1 MKKQLSKAISQHG
14 GKIELDENGEEKK
27 CFICGATTNLVRT
40 ECCGKWIC
48 DDEDEYVP
56 FSYAHNSCHR
66 NHRRYTL
73 CAYHHDNGHKGD
85 WKTCPECRK
94 MAEPEMVAWFGT
106 NEYNWEKMPNPPK
119 FEPTRCHKCG
129 KIIKLPEGG
138 YSHGPE
144 GYTCAECLGVD
155 SSRHAS
161 LVDAMRDNQTLK
173 LKLELRNTKI
183 KRVVTLP
190 GDISLE
196 DFHYIIQGL
205 FGFERRHLWK
215 FEDSGGNVY
224 SSCRDPIQDDAG
236 DLGSDALL
244 DAGGFMLEDILPQK
258 DDVLKYKYDFGDG
271 WEIRVTRMRRD
282 PRDGKIACLETV
294 GTNAIEGIGGFC
306 GLGEFTE
313 ALRLYAKE
321 ERTGK
326 PHRDIDS
333 RITEWGY
340 DDAGKRRKFLDGPTK
355 SGLTKLLLGEIG
367 VAGQR
372 QRQCQR
378 RRQEEAEQERGRNE
392 MFRIIGR
399 NEPCPCGSGKKFKKC
414 CGANK

>member
-1 MKKQLSKAISQHG
+1 MKRQLSTSISQHG

-106 NEYNWEKMPNPPK
+106 NEYNWEKMPDPPK

-129 KIIKLPEGG
+129 KVIRLPEGG

-144 GYTCAECLGVD
+144 GYTCAECLGFD

-161 LVDAMRDNQTLK
+161 LVDAMRDNQTLR
-173 LKLELRNTKI
+173 LKLELRGTKI
-183 KRVVTLP
+183 KRVITIP
-190 GDISLE
+190 GNISLY

-205 FGFERRHLWK
+205 FGFENDHLWN
-215 FEDSGGNVY
+215 FRDRFGNEYNTNCNPLGEPLEGGWDDEDY
-224 SSCRDPIQDDAG
+224 LEPDDY
-236 DLGSDALL
+236 DLGDVFQRKGDVLRYSYDYGDSWEINITRMA
-244 DAGGFMLEDILPQK
+244 DPK
-258 DDVLKYKYDFGDG
+258 DD
-271 WEIRVTRMRRD
+271 E
-282 PRDGKIACLETV
+282 IACIETK
-294 GTNAIEGIGGFC
+294 GTNAMEDIGGIW
-306 GLGEFTE
+306 GLAEFTE
-313 ALRLYAKE
+313 ALEQYDRE
-321 ERTGK
+321 EKKGK
-326 PHRDIDS
+326 PHRDVDW
-333 RITEWGY
+333 RISEWGY
-340 DDAGKRRKFLDGPTK
+340 DDEKTRREFLAGPRKEELTALLKDEVGKARNRRRKEAEDRK
-355 SGLTKLLLGEIG
+355 
-367 VAGQR
+367 
-372 QRQCQR
+372 
-378 RRQEEAEQERGRNE
+378 RQEMFKKVGRND
-392 MFRIIGR
+392 
-399 NEPCPCGSGKKFKKC
+399 PCPCGSGKKFKKC
-414 CGANK
+414 CGSLRSS